1 MMRSKTNRSL
11 CTILAFLLVFGLLVL
26 MLPCRALAD
35 DLTYRNPDTGYQAI
49 IRDDANLLTDEE
61 ENDLLGYMKPLT
73 RYGHVMFASTSSNS
87 KSAGTYAKDTRIAQ
101 FGHVSS
107 TIFLIDMDNREVYI
121 QSEGAINR
129 VITSRIAYSITDNV
143 YRYATNGSYY
153 TCARNAFEQELT
165 LLEGGRIAQPMKYI
179 SIALFSLIAAVYINF
194 LILKKSRP
202 GKRSTFEADGVHHVV
217 ADAQNL
223 RLVSSRT
230 YRVESD
236 SSSGDYGGG
245 GGDSGGG
252 GGGSGGGHSF

>member
-1 MMRSKTNRSL
+1 MMRSKHSRS
-11 CTILAFLLVFGLLVL
+11 FLTACASLLICGLLAL
-26 MLPCRALAD
+26 MLPCSALAD
-35 DLTYRNPDTGYQAI
+35 ELTYRNPDTGYQAI

-153 TCARNAFEQELT
+153 TCARNAFQQELT